1 MRTLLA
7 LTILA
12 AVFAA
17 GAHAQQTDSR
27 LDFAFAQLKS
37 NGPGP
42 FARALF
48 DPNPAAAHRLETQLT
63 PLVANDG
70 GFIGYEVLSRKPLT
84 SRIDRIVVAIYYE
97 KGPVFLRIDSYR
109 SSEGRIFLPALVSDD
124 ADKVLPAET
133 LEVTGR

>member
-1 MRTLLA
+1 MRKLLA
-7 LTILA
+7 FLVLA
-12 AVFAA
+12 AGFAVS
-17 GAHAQQTDSR
+17 GHAQQTDNR

-48 DPNPAAAHRLETQLT
+48 DPNPGAARQLETQLS
-63 PLVANDG
+63 PLVANAG
-70 GFIGYEVLSRKPLT
+70 GYIGYEVLSHKPLT
-84 SRIDRIVVAIYYE
+84 RRIDRNIVAIYYE

-109 SSEGRIFLPALVSDD
+109 SSDQRIFLPAFVSND
-124 ADKVLPAET
+124 ADKVLPAEM